1 MNIRR
6 IDSNVHKL
14 FLYSQFSTKGQGGW
28 GPKTVTNLVMDRGPR
43 MFAETS
49 PPFYLHLETK
59 RIIRKEKGTR
69 RLIVP
74 GRAALCF
81 PPQLRGTNEG
91 SVVNL
96 EQPGR
101 WLVFSSFSKIG
112 IIFPRKNLEP
122 PLNDDS
128 MDAGV
133 GGWKRFQRYSF
144 TRSRERKDE
153 KDGRKGFVPPSRLS
167 YYTVVRSTTLPRST
181 FPSLVRPNSM
191 EARPQKRLRI
201 NAPLLL
207 PSLLLARPCSRTPGA
222 DYNYRAFCFAIRG
235 SPSPVKFR
243 LFFNPLPCVEFRVH
257 PP

>member
-91 SVVNL
+91 PVVNL

-128 MDAGV
+128 MDAGGKDFNV
-133 GGWKRFQRYSF
+133 TVSRALARGKMKKMAERVSF
-144 TRSRERKDE
+144 LPPVSVITPSSDR
-153 KDGRKGFVPPSRLS
+153 PPSLDR
-167 YYTVVRSTTLPRST
+167 P
-181 FPSLVRPNSM
+181 FPSLIRPNSM